1 MKINSDLERIGDQA
15 VNVAENVVKILP
27 HPPLK
32 PLIDIP
38 RMAEIAEKM
47 TRDALDSFVR
57 RDPALARDVLR
68 RDDEVDQLKDQVF
81 RELLTYM
88 MADPGTIQ
96 RALVP
101 DPDQPQPGAGRR
113 PRHQHRGGRDL
124 PGGGEGRAP
133 PPSRGGE
140 GLMKDRA
147 SARTAPPRRPRAGR
161 PPTPGA
167 GCCSSRTTRD
177 IGEAIS
183 YQLEKVGLQV
193 KVAKTGEE
201 GLEAVRRGVDLVLL
215 DLNLPGM
222 DGLEVC
228 RMIRRQT
235 TTAHVPIIIV
245 SARADE
251 VDRVLGLEMGADDYM
266 VKPFSLK
273 ELAARCRVALRRN
286 GGAGGDAPQGYR
298 DENFEVEFDSYIVRY
313 QGQEIR
319 LTHKEFELFRYMV
332 ERAGRVLT
340 RERLL
345 ERVWGYES
353 DVETRSI
360 DAHIRRLRLKL
371 GPARNHV
378 ETVVGLG
385 YRFVK

>member
-1 MKINSDLERIGDQA
+1 
-15 VNVAENVVKILP
+15 VA
-27 HPPLK
+27 
-32 PLIDIP
+32 
-38 RMAEIAEKM
+38 
-47 TRDALDSFVR
+47 
-57 RDPALARDVLR
+57 
-68 RDDEVDQLKDQVF
+68 
-81 RELLTYM
+81 
-88 MADPGTIQ
+88 
-96 RALVP
+96 
-101 DPDQPQPGAGRR
+101 
-113 PRHQHRGGRDL
+113 
-124 PGGGEGRAP
+124 AP
-133 PPSRGGE
+133 PPT
-140 GLMKDRA
+140 DN
-147 SARTAPPRRPRAGR
+147 RRRVLLIEDDN
-161 PPTPGA
+161 
-167 GCCSSRTTRD
+167 D
-177 IGEAIS
+177 IAEAIS
-183 YQLEKVGLQV
+183 YQLERVGLQV
-193 KVAKTGEE
+193 KVARTGEE
-201 GLEAVRRGVDLVLL
+201 GLEAVRRGADLVLL

-228 RMIRRQT
+228 RMIRRQNT
-235 TTAHVPIIIV
+235 SAHVPIISV

-273 ELAARCRVALRRN
+273 ELAARCKVALRRLSGTN
-286 GGAGGDAPQGYR
+286 EAPQGYR
-298 DENFEVEFDSYIVRY
+298 DENFEVEFDSYSVRSL
-313 QGQEIR
+313 GEEIR
-319 LTHKEFELFRYMV
+319 LTHKEFELFRYML

>member
-1 MKINSDLERIGDQA
+1 
-15 VNVAENVVKILP
+15 
-27 HPPLK
+27 
-32 PLIDIP
+32 
-38 RMAEIAEKM
+38 
-47 TRDALDSFVR
+47 
-57 RDPALARDVLR
+57 
-68 RDDEVDQLKDQVF
+68 
-81 RELLTYM
+81 
-88 MADPGTIQ
+88 
-96 RALVP
+96 
-101 DPDQPQPGAGRR
+101 
-113 PRHQHRGGRDL
+113 
-124 PGGGEGRAP
+124 
-133 PPSRGGE
+133 
-140 GLMKDRA
+140 MKDRA
-147 SARTAPPRRPRAGR
+147 RGAAAPPLAPSGPTGDARRRVLLIEDDN
-161 PPTPGA
+161 
-167 GCCSSRTTRD
+167 D
-177 IGEAIS
+177 IAEAIS

-228 RMIRRQT
+228 RMIRRQS

-273 ELAARCRVALRRN
+273 ELAARCRVALRRQ
-286 GGAGGDAPQGYR
+286 GGASGEAPQGYR
-298 DENFEVEFDSYIVRY
+298 DENFEVEFDAFIVRY
-313 QGQEIR
+313 RGQEIR
-319 LTHKEFELFRYMV
+319 LTHKEFELFRYML

-353 DVETRSI
+353 EVETRSI

-371 GPARNHV
+371 GPARNHI